1 MFTSPAQMS
10 ADNTLPTTITDAL
23 GVSYTYD
30 SVKKVWKPSD
40 IAVGIDSV
48 DGFDQAT
55 IANATDNSF
64 LKYNST
70 KTAFEAYD
78 LDTIISEKGLPSID
92 DTVASTTDVWSSSK
106 VSTEL
111 AALPTIDDVNVSTTD
126 VWSSSKVSTELAALP
141 TIDDVNVSTTDVWSS
156 DKINTELTTNI
167 GNYVLDDASI
177 VTDKTWS
184 SNKIKT
190 ELDAVV
196 AGAAATDF
204 TVMDA
209 LPTADLT
216 YFQKAVYSIADS
228 ALFIGVSNS
237 TSPSVDDDV
246 FWVQL

>member
-126 VWSSSKVSTELAALP
+126 VWSS
-141 TIDDVNVSTTDVWSS
+141 